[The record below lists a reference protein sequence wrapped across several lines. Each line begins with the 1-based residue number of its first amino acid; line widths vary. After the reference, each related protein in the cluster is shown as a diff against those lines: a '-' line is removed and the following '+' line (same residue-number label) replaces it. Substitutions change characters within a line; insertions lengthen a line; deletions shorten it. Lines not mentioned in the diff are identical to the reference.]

1 MEEKRKPPKKRT
13 LPGGREGG
21 REGEKEMRLRGY
33 LSLILNY
40 SFQFLHRG
48 AVSVRAQQAEPQ
60 MFLETSS
67 CKIS

>member
-1 MEEKRKPPKKRT
+1 MEEKRKPPQKT
-13 LPGGREGG
+13 DLAGREGG

-48 AVSVRAQQAEPQ
+48 AVSVQAQQAEPQ